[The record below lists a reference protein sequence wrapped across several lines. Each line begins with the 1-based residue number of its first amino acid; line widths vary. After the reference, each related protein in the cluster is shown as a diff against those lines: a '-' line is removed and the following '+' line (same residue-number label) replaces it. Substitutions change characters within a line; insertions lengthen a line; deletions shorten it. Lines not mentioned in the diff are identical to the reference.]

1 MLTYEEIKNKKPL
14 KQGMELGVENDNYLV
29 GISEDRIYSL
39 SLSAFYVWQLC
50 DGSKSVED
58 LIGRVIEDLKTSPQ
72 ELKESELKDIL
83 TLILGQL
90 QEAELIKF
98 REE

>member
-58 LIGRVIEDLKTSPQ
+58 LIGRVIEDLKTSSQ

-90 QEAELIKF
+90 QEAELIRF